1 MALSETFGRADVP
14 AVLNPIHGYAA
25 WHTDRSGADKGG
37 GGLTMLYRDSLTAHQ
52 CSPSVPPHLEYI
64 KQERQWLLVSNA
76 KEKLAFLHVYI
87 SCYCTLSM
95 VKTLEVGNLILSEA
109 AKNISLYKQIQ
120 SHVACS
126 HGHG

>member
-14 AVLNPIHGYAA
+14 AVLNPINGYAA

-52 CSPSVPPHLEYI
+52 YSPSVPPHMEYI

-87 SCYCTLSM
+87 AC
-95 VKTLEVGNLILSEA
+95 
-109 AKNISLYKQIQ
+109 KNFTNDS
-120 SHVACS
+120 
-126 HGHG
+126 